1 MSEQSTDATM
11 QVDKPALARASG
23 IALVLAAIVLTLFVL
38 PAEYGVDPTGA
49 GRAMGIDGMATGGAD
64 DSPVE
69 AGPASNAPMK
79 TPDKA
84 TIARTGA
91 WREDEMTID
100 LAPHSGKE
108 IKAHMNAGDSYVF
121 EWSSQGGPVKVDMH
135 GEKPDAAEGEFTS
148 YWEEREL
155 EGGKGVFTAPFEGTH
170 GWYWCN
176 KGETPV
182 SVTVRVAGF
191 HKDLFE
197 PDGS

>member
-135 GEKPDAAEGEFTS
+135 GEKPDAAEGDAA
-148 YWEEREL
+148 L
-155 EGGKGVFTAPFEGTH
+155 EGCRPGPGG
-170 GWYWCN
+170 
-176 KGETPV
+176 
-182 SVTVRVAGF
+182 SDRRVRPGRDPEALVVMRDA
-191 HKDLFE
+191 DLGGDPLASLVLE
-197 PDGS
+197 